1 MSYIISM
8 SIAYEITYYRTEN
21 GEKPAKE
28 WLNGLR
34 DTVARTKVHI
44 RLDRAKLG
52 NFGDTRSLGDGVNEI
67 KINFGPGYRIY
78 YAIDGKNIILLLLG
92 GDKSTQAKDI
102 TRSKEFWKDHKRRK

>member
-1 MSYIISM
+1 M
-8 SIAYEITYYRTEN
+8 SIAYEVIYYRTDK
-21 GEKPAKE
+21 GEKPAQE

-52 NFGDTRSLGDGVNEI
+52 NFGDTQSLGDGVNEL

-78 YAIDGKNIILLLLG
+78 YAMDGKNIILLLLG

-102 TRSKEFWKDHKRRK
+102 ARSKEFWKDHKRRK

>member
-1 MSYIISM
+1 MVDRFKGYS
-8 SIAYEITYYRTEN
+8 
-21 GEKPAKE
+21 
-28 WLNGLR
+28 
-34 DTVARTKVHI
+34 KVHI

-52 NFGDTRSLGDGVNEI
+52 NFGNTRSLGDGVNEI